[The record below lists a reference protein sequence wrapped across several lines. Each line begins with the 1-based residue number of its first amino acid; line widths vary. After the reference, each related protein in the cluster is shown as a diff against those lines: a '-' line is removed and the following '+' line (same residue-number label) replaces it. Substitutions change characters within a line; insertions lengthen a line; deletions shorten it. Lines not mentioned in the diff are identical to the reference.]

1 MNVVA
6 LVGRVGDR
14 PFRPGGADRVVMRVV
29 VASNRRSERADEIE
43 VHCFAAV
50 ADAVVAGIRLG
61 DIVEIRGRLE
71 QRIGRDDEGEYE
83 DLRVVADHVAVI
95 TGSTSAA
102 PHAPTATSTT
112 HSPSHSTAHAGPH
125 SAAHSAARK
134 EEADSR
140 ACDGTGCAAADLVE
154 GTIKHFRPAEN
165 YGFIAAPNLD
175 TDVFFVAHDIHHRVP
190 PQRGDT
196 VQFVLTNRERGLGA
210 LHITI
215 TSPGAEDRIATA

>member
-1 MNVVA
+1 MNVVV

-29 VASNRRSERADEIE
+29 VASSRRSERADEIE
-43 VHCFAAV
+43 VHCFAGV
-50 ADAVVAGIRLG
+50 ADSVIAGIRLG
-61 DIVEIRGRLE
+61 DVVEIRGRIE

-83 DLRVVADHVAVI
+83 DLRVVADHVSVVAV
-95 TGSTSAA
+95 GSAA
-102 PHAPTATSTT
+102 PVHTPT
-112 HSPSHSTAHAGPH
+112 
-125 SAAHSAARK
+125 ARK

-140 ACDGTGCAAADLVE
+140 ACDGTGCADAEVIE

-190 PQRGDT
+190 PQRGDA
-196 VQFVLTNRERGLGA
+196 VRFVLTNRERGLGA

-215 TSPGAEDRIATA
+215 TTPGAQERATPAVST